1 MMWRKDKTTNEIEF
15 IALDK
20 YAFEVCPKPFPASQ
34 ALPKW
39 WKDASPY
46 IKSEKNIDGKKIII
60 ENRSSNASF
69 KKCTPMLDLLSSGYI
84 VPLWADVQV
93 VIEKNGFPSI
103 NWRVSKNVFEL
114 HNGQEVEIP
123 TGYQKSQFKFLNQW
137 VPKLPKGYSALIIA
151 CPGYPNTPFRAM
163 QAVIDYDKT
172 THALFPPM
180 FLKEGFEGIIEK
192 GTPMFQ
198 IIPFKRNNW
207 KSKFSFLEDGQD
219 LIKFDRDVTATI
231 VNNYVKNFWE
241 KKSYK

>member
-1 MMWRKDKTTNEIEF
+1 MWRKDKTTNEIEF
-15 IALDK
+15 VALDK

-34 ALPKW
+34 AIPQW

-46 IKSEKNIDGKKIII
+46 VKSPQNPDGKKIII
-60 ENRSSNASF
+60 ENRESNASF

-84 VPLWADVQV
+84 VPLWADVQ
-93 VIEKNGFPSI
+93 IKNEDDGHPSI
-103 NWRVSKNVFEL
+103 KWRVQKNVFEL

-123 TGYQKSQFKFLNQW
+123 DGYQKAQFKFLNQW

-151 CPGYPNTPFRAM
+151 CPGYPNNPFRAM
-163 QAVIDYDKT
+163 QAIIDYDKT
-172 THALFPPM
+172 THPLYPPM
-180 FLKEGFEGIIEK
+180 FLKEGFEGILEK

-207 KSKFSFLEDGQD
+207 ESKFSFLKNGQD
-219 LIKFDRDVTATI
+219 IIDMDRDVKATL

>member
-1 MMWRKDKTTNEIEF
+1 MWGKNKLVNEIEF
-15 IALDK
+15 VAIDK

-34 ALPKW
+34 ALPQW

-46 IKSEKNIDGKKIII
+46 IKGPKNPDGKKLVV
-60 ENRSSNASF
+60 ENFESNASF

-93 VIEKNGFPSI
+93 IIQDESPLVT
-103 NWRVSKNVFEL
+103 WRVQKNVFEV
-114 HNGQEVEIP
+114 HYGQEVEIP
-123 TGYQKSQFKFLNQW
+123 DGYQKTQFKFLNQW
-137 VPKLPKGYSALIIA
+137 IPKLPKGYSALIIA
-151 CPGYPNTPFRAM
+151 CPGYSNNPFKPI
-163 QAVIDYDKT
+163 QAIIDYDKT
-172 THALFPPM
+172 THPLSPPM
-180 FLKEGFEGIIEK
+180 YLKTNFEGIIEK

-207 KSKFSFLEDGQD
+207 ISKFSFLEDGES
-219 LIKFDRDVTATI
+219 LISMDRDVKATI

>member
-1 MMWRKDKTTNEIEF
+1 VNTIEF

-34 ALPKW
+34 ALPQW

-46 IKSEKNIDGKKIII
+46 VKSPANPDGKKLIINNL
-60 ENRSSNASF
+60 ESNAAF

-93 VIEKNGFPSI
+93 TYQESYPVLS
-103 NWRVSKNVFEL
+103 WRVSKPMFDL
-114 HNGQEVEIP
+114 HEGQEVEVP
-123 TGYQKSQFKFLNQW
+123 DGYNKIQFKYLNQW
-137 VPKLPKGYSALIIA
+137 YPKLPKGYSALVMP
-151 CPGYPNTPFRAM
+151 CVGYPNSPFRAM
-163 QAVIDYDKT
+163 SAIIDYDKT
-172 THALFPPM
+172 THPLYPPTY
-180 FLKEGFEGIIEK
+180 LKEGFEGIVEK

-207 KSKFSFLEDGQD
+207 KSTFSFLEEGQAAIN
-219 LIKFDRDVTATI
+219 LDRDVKATI

-241 KKSYK
+241 KKTYK

>member
-1 MMWRKDKTTNEIEF
+1 MWGKNKLVNEIEF
-15 IALDK
+15 VALDK

-34 ALPKW
+34 AIPQW

-46 IKSEKNIDGKKIII
+46 MKGSENPEGKKIII
-60 ENRSSNASF
+60 QNRESNASF

-84 VPLWADVQV
+84 VPLWADVQIT
-93 VIEKNGFPSI
+93 IEDGNPFI
-103 NWRVSKNVFEL
+103 TWRVQKNIFDL

-123 TGYQKSQFKFLNQW
+123 DGYQKTQFKFLNQW

-151 CPGYPNTPFRAM
+151 CPGYPNTPFKAM
-163 QAVIDYDKT
+163 QAIIDYDKT
-172 THALFPPM
+172 THPLYPPVYI
-180 FLKEGFEGIIEK
+180 KENFEGIVEK

-207 KSKFSFLEDGQD
+207 ASKFSFLEDGQE
-219 LIKFDRDVTATI
+219 KERMDRDVKATL